1 MRSYLLSFQLDIVI
15 AINVSMTHCLI
26 GAHAETISKAE
37 IRMIKILPF
46 LNVLI
51 EVFPFIPS

>member
-1 MRSYLLSFQLDIVI
+1 MRYHLLSFQLDIVI
-15 AINVSMTHCLI
+15 AINVTMPQCLI
-26 GAHAETISKAE
+26 GARAETISKAE

-51 EVFPFIPS
+51 EVFSFIPS